1 MGVSRCRR
9 GGFTLVEALVAMGVF
24 AVGLATL
31 VPLVVATLRAN
42 DGAAVRSRAVSLAQG
57 RTEELRSLEYD
68 QVLGL
73 AAAPPAPQ
81 TVEDIYTATVAF
93 PGAPALAGDEDDLV
107 RVLVTVGWDLGA
119 RGAGEV
125 AFLTTRARY

>member
-1 MGVSRCRR
+1 MGLSRSRR
-9 GGFTLVEALVAMGVF
+9 AGFTLVEALVAMGVF
-24 AVGLATL
+24 ALGLATL
-31 VPLVVATLRAN
+31 MPLVIANLRAN

-57 RTEELRSLEYD
+57 RAEEIRSLEYD

-81 TVEDIYTATVAF
+81 TVEGIYTATVAF
-93 PGAPALAGDEDDLV
+93 PGAPALAGDDDDLV

-125 AFLTTRARY
+125 SFLTARARY

>member
-1 MGVSRCRR
+1 MGVSERR
-9 GGFTLVEALVAMGVF
+9 RRGFTLVEALVAMGVF

-31 VPLVVATLRAN
+31 MPLVIANLRAN

-57 RTEELRSLEYD
+57 RAEEIRTLEYD

-73 AAAPPAPQ
+73 AAAPPGPE
-81 TVEDIYTATVAF
+81 TVEGIYTATVAF

-107 RVLVTVGWDLGA
+107 RVLVTVGWDLGG

-125 AFLTTRARY
+125 SLLTTRARY